1 MAGVITP
8 IERHLHRDQLLTGG
22 NMKTEAGIAHPGVF
36 VDETLKNPPY
46 QAYQLLHWGFVLV
59 PIVAGL
65 DKFFMKLTDWT
76 MYLWHPLSTVFGS
89 AETFMHVVGG
99 IEILAGC
106 LIAFK
111 PKIGAPIVAA
121 WLVGIIV
128 NLLLLGSYYDI
139 ALRDL
144 GLFVAAVALWR
155 LSLTYDH
162 GVQHMS

>member
-1 MAGVITP
+1 
-8 IERHLHRDQLLTGG
+8 
-22 NMKTEAGIAHPGVF
+22 MKTEAGTAHPGVF
-36 VDETLKNPPY
+36 VEESLKNPSY
-46 QAYQLLHWGFVLV
+46 QAYQLLHWGFVIV

-76 MYLWHPLSTVFGS
+76 MYLWHPLANVFGS
-89 AETFMHVVGG
+89 AETFMRIVGG

-111 PKIGAPIVAA
+111 PKVGAPIVAA

-139 ALRDL
+139 ALRDV
-144 GLFVAAVALWR
+144 GLCVGAIALWR
-155 LSLTYDH
+155 LSMTYDH
-162 GVQHMS
+162 GHPHSV